1 MEKCFIRDGYSTVNV
16 GLLDGYGNI
25 YLMKT
30 ITEKLHLPNV
40 VLGWE
45 IYLGVET
52 LQTNLRCCAWSML
65 MCRVLHIGK
74 RLTKK
79 LEVFDVVVQMNS

>member
-30 ITEKLHLPNV
+30 ITEKFHLPNV

-52 LQTNLRCCAWSML
+52 LQTNLRYYLDAVPGLCSCAESYIL
-65 MCRVLHIGK
+65 AK
-74 RLTKK
+74 
-79 LEVFDVVVQMNS
+79 D